1 METDTCKSTVI
12 AIDGPAG
19 SGKSTVAKLL
29 AEQLGVTYV
38 NTGSLYRALALA
50 AGNAGIDVDDV
61 DESFLKAQL
70 LEYRGGVLFLNGKDP
85 GADLRRADIASGASR
100 ISARPIVR
108 EYLLPIQR
116 LAAEK
121 EWIVMEGRDIGTV
134 IFPDAS
140 CKFFLTASLEERAKR
155 RLAQSSENA
164 SGATLAD
171 VMREISI
178 RDERDS
184 KRASAPLRQA
194 DDALLID
201 TTGKSIAEVIDEVI
215 ANLPESLQQ
224 RRR

>member
-1 METDTCKSTVI
+1 METDARKSTVI

-29 AEQLGVTYV
+29 AEVLGITYV

-50 AGNAGIDVDDV
+50 ASEKGIEISDVDAN
-61 DESFLKAQL
+61 FLETQL
-70 LEYRGGVLFLNGKDP
+70 LEYRGGVLFLNGRDP
-85 GADLRRADIASGASR
+85 GEALRRPEIASGASK
-100 ISARPIVR
+100 ISAIPLVR

-116 LAAEK
+116 NAAAK

-134 IFPDAS
+134 IFPDAE

-164 SGATLAD
+164 SGATLDD
-171 VMREISI
+171 VMHEIAI

-184 KRASAPLRQA
+184 HRASAPLRQA
-194 DDALLID
+194 EDAALVD
-201 TTGKSIAEVIDEVI
+201 TTGKSIDEVIDEVI
-215 ANLPESLQQ
+215 SLLPVSLQK
-224 RRR
+224 RRH